1 MRANK
6 IFECRKRANTRKGK
20 EVPSTIVASELTR
33 YYGDLLAVDH
43 VNFEVQQGEIFGYL
57 GPNGAGKTTT
67 IKMLTGLLR
76 PTKGTADVEGHD
88 ILHDLREVKRSI
100 GIVPE
105 VSNVYDELT
114 AWDNL
119 IFAAELYSVP
129 RGERGRRA
137 EEYLGM
143 FDLYER
149 RLMKVE
155 GFSKG
160 MKRRL
165 TIAMALVHRPS
176 ILFLD
181 EPTTGLDA
189 RSAVFVRDLI
199 RRLKD
204 KGTTIFLTTHY
215 IEEAD
220 QLCDRVAII
229 NEGRIVANDA
239 PERLKSLVLGVH
251 TIEVSFDGMNRETGH
266 NLEAIPGCDT
276 VVKQGDKFKLYTQE
290 PSQVLPRLMGYAE
303 ERALTVISLNTLKP
317 SLEDVFLKMT
327 APVGEREE

>member
-1 MRANK
+1 VTSA
-6 IFECRKRANTRKGK
+6 
-20 EVPSTIVASELTR
+20 IVASELVR

-67 IKMLTGLLR
+67 IKMLTGLLK
-76 PTKGTADVEGHD
+76 PSEGMARVGGYD
-88 ILHDLREVKRSI
+88 ILRDIHEIKGLI

-119 IFAAELYSVP
+119 IFAAELYDVS
-129 RGERGRRA
+129 RSEREKRA
-137 EEYLGM
+137 TEFLGM
-143 FDLYER
+143 FDLYDR
-149 RLMKVE
+149 RDSKVG

-160 MKRRL
+160 MKRWL
-165 TIAMALVHRPS
+165 TTAMALIHRPS

-199 RRLKD
+199 RSLND
-204 KGTTIFLTTHY
+204 EGITVFLTTHY

-251 TIEVSFDGMNRETGH
+251 IVEVSFDRVNRGVVH
-266 NLEAIPGCDT
+266 DLEAISGCDA
-276 VVKQGDKFKLYTQE
+276 VVKQGDKFNLYTQE
-290 PSQVLPRLMGYAE
+290 PAEVLPGLMGYAE
-303 ERALTVISLNTLKP
+303 ERALRVISLNTLKP
-317 SLEDVFLKMT
+317 RLEDVFLKMT
-327 APVGEREE
+327 APVGG

>member
-1 MRANK
+1 MTSA
-6 IFECRKRANTRKGK
+6 
-20 EVPSTIVASELTR
+20 IVASELVR

-67 IKMLTGLLR
+67 IKILTGLLK
-76 PTKGTADVEGHD
+76 PSEGTARVGGYD
-88 ILHDLREVKRSI
+88 ILRDIHEIKGLI

-119 IFAAELYSVP
+119 IFAAELYDVS
-129 RGERGRRA
+129 RSEREKRA
-137 EEYLGM
+137 TEFLGM
-143 FDLYER
+143 FDLYDR
-149 RLMKVE
+149 RDSKVG

-165 TIAMALVHRPS
+165 TIAMALIHRPS

-199 RRLKD
+199 RSLND
-204 KGTTIFLTTHY
+204 EGITVFLTTHY

-229 NEGRIVANDA
+229 SEGRIVASGA

-251 TIEVSFDGMNRETGH
+251 IVEVSFDRVNRGVVH
-266 NLEAIPGCDT
+266 DLEAISGCDA
-276 VVKQGDKFKLYTQE
+276 VVKQGDKFNLYTQE
-290 PSQVLPRLMGYAE
+290 PAEVLPGLMGYAE
-303 ERALTVISLNTLKP
+303 ERALRVISLNTLKP
-317 SLEDVFLKMT
+317 RLEDVFLKMT
-327 APVGEREE
+327 APVGG

>member
-1 MRANK
+1 M
-6 IFECRKRANTRKGK
+6 ID
-20 EVPSTIVASELTR
+20 SIVASELTR
-33 YYGDLLAVDH
+33 YHGDLLAVDH
-43 VNFEVQQGEIFGYL
+43 VSFEVQQGEIFGYL

-76 PTKGTADVEGHD
+76 PTEGTASVAGHD
-88 ILHDLREVKRSI
+88 VHHDLYKVKRGI
-100 GIVPE
+100 GVVPE

-119 IFAAELYSVP
+119 VFAAGLYSVP
-129 RGERGRRA
+129 RRERGRRA
-137 EEYLGM
+137 EELLTQ

-149 RLMKVE
+149 RHTKV
-155 GFSKG
+155 GDFSRG

-165 TIAMALVHRPS
+165 TIAMALVHRPR

-181 EPTTGLDA
+181 EPTTALDA

-204 KGTTIFLTTHY
+204 KGITIFLTTHY

-229 NEGRIVANDA
+229 DKGRIVANDA
-239 PERLKSLVLGVH
+239 PEKLKGLVLGIH
-251 TIEVSFDGMNRETGH
+251 TIEVSFDGGSEGRELD
-266 NLEAIPGCDT
+266 LEAIFGCDA
-276 VVKQGDKFKLYTQE
+276 VVEQGDKFKLYTQE
-290 PSQVLPRLMGYAE
+290 PAEVLPRLVGYAE
-303 ERALTVISLNTLKP
+303 ERALRVVSLNTLKP
-317 SLEDVFLKMT
+317 RLEDVFLKMT
-327 APVGEREE
+327 APASEGRE

>member
-1 MRANK
+1 VTSA
-6 IFECRKRANTRKGK
+6 
-20 EVPSTIVASELTR
+20 IVASELVR

-67 IKMLTGLLR
+67 IKILTGLLK
-76 PTKGTADVEGHD
+76 PSEGTARVGGYD
-88 ILHDLREVKRSI
+88 ILRDIHEIKGLI

-119 IFAAELYSVP
+119 IFAAELYDVS
-129 RGERGRRA
+129 RSEREKRA
-137 EEYLGM
+137 TEFLGM
-143 FDLYER
+143 FDLYDR
-149 RLMKVE
+149 RDSKVG

-165 TIAMALVHRPS
+165 TIAMALIHRPS

-199 RRLKD
+199 RSLND
-204 KGTTIFLTTHY
+204 EGITVFLTTHY

-229 NEGRIVANDA
+229 SEGRIVASGA

-251 TIEVSFDGMNRETGH
+251 IVEVSFDRVNRGVVH
-266 NLEAIPGCDT
+266 DLEAISGCDA
-276 VVKQGDKFKLYTQE
+276 VVKQGDKFNLYTQE
-290 PSQVLPRLMGYAE
+290 PAEVLPGLMGYAE
-303 ERALTVISLNTLKP
+303 ERALRVISLNTLKP
-317 SLEDVFLKMT
+317 RLEDVFLKIT
-327 APVGEREE
+327 APVGG

>member
-1 MRANK
+1 MTSA
-6 IFECRKRANTRKGK
+6 
-20 EVPSTIVASELTR
+20 IVASELVR

-57 GPNGAGKTTT
+57 GPTGAGKTTT
-67 IKMLTGLLR
+67 IKILTGLLK
-76 PTKGTADVEGHD
+76 PSEGTARVGGYD
-88 ILHDLREVKRSI
+88 ILRDIHEIKGLI

-119 IFAAELYSVP
+119 IFAAELYDVS
-129 RGERGRRA
+129 RSEREKRA
-137 EEYLGM
+137 TEFLGM
-143 FDLYER
+143 FDLYDR
-149 RLMKVE
+149 RDSKVG

-165 TIAMALVHRPS
+165 TIAMALIHRPS

-199 RRLKD
+199 RSLND
-204 KGTTIFLTTHY
+204 EGITVFLTTHY

-229 NEGRIVANDA
+229 SEGRIVASGA

-251 TIEVSFDGMNRETGH
+251 IVEVSFDRVNRGVVH
-266 NLEAIPGCDT
+266 DLEAISGCDA
-276 VVKQGDKFKLYTQE
+276 VVKQGDKFNLYTQE
-290 PSQVLPRLMGYAE
+290 PAEVLPGLMGYAE
-303 ERALTVISLNTLKP
+303 ERALRVISLNTLKP
-317 SLEDVFLKMT
+317 RLEDVFLKMT
-327 APVGEREE
+327 APVGG

>member
-1 MRANK
+1 MTSA
-6 IFECRKRANTRKGK
+6 
-20 EVPSTIVASELTR
+20 IVASELTR

-67 IKMLTGLLR
+67 IKILTGLLK
-76 PTKGTADVEGHD
+76 PSEGTARVGGYD
-88 ILHDLREVKRSI
+88 ILRDIHEIKGLI

-119 IFAAELYSVP
+119 IFAAELYDVS
-129 RGERGRRA
+129 RSEREKRA
-137 EEYLGM
+137 TEFLGM
-143 FDLYER
+143 FDLYDR
-149 RLMKVE
+149 RDSKVG

-165 TIAMALVHRPS
+165 TIAMALIHRPS

-199 RRLKD
+199 RSLND
-204 KGTTIFLTTHY
+204 EGITVFLTTHY

-229 NEGRIVANDA
+229 SEGRIVASGA

-251 TIEVSFDGMNRETGH
+251 IVEVSFDRVNRGVVH
-266 NLEAIPGCDT
+266 DLEAISGCDA
-276 VVKQGDKFKLYTQE
+276 VVKQGDKFNLYTQE
-290 PSQVLPRLMGYAE
+290 PAEVLPGLMGYAE
-303 ERALTVISLNTLKP
+303 ERALRVISLNTLKP
-317 SLEDVFLKMT
+317 RLEDVFLKMT
-327 APVGEREE
+327 APVGG

>member
-1 MRANK
+1 VTSA
-6 IFECRKRANTRKGK
+6 
-20 EVPSTIVASELTR
+20 IVASELVR

-67 IKMLTGLLR
+67 IKILTGLLK
-76 PTKGTADVEGHD
+76 PSEGTARVGGYD
-88 ILHDLREVKRSI
+88 ILRDIHEIKGLI

-119 IFAAELYSVP
+119 IFAAELYDVS
-129 RGERGRRA
+129 RSEREKRA
-137 EEYLGM
+137 TEFLGM
-143 FDLYER
+143 FDLYDR
-149 RLMKVE
+149 RDSKVG

-165 TIAMALVHRPS
+165 TIAMALIHRPS

-199 RRLKD
+199 RSLND
-204 KGTTIFLTTHY
+204 EGITVFLTTHY

-229 NEGRIVANDA
+229 SEGRIVASGA

-251 TIEVSFDGMNRETGH
+251 IVEVSFDRVNGGVVH
-266 NLEAIPGCDT
+266 DLEAISGCDA

-290 PSQVLPRLMGYAE
+290 PAEVLPGLMGYAE
-303 ERALTVISLNTLKP
+303 ERALRVISLNTLKP
-317 SLEDVFLKMT
+317 RLEDVFLKMT
-327 APVGEREE
+327 APVGG

>member
-1 MRANK
+1 MKMTSA
-6 IFECRKRANTRKGK
+6 
-20 EVPSTIVASELTR
+20 IVASELTR
-33 YYGDLLAVDH
+33 YHGDLLAVDH
-43 VNFEVQQGEIFGYL
+43 VSFEVRQGEIFGYL

-76 PTKGTADVEGHD
+76 PSEGTAYIQGHD
-88 ILHDLREVKRSI
+88 ILHDLRKIKRSI

-129 RGERGRRA
+129 RGERETRA
-137 EEYLGM
+137 KELLEE

-149 RLMKVE
+149 RHTKVG
-155 GFSKG
+155 GFSRG

-176 ILFLD
+176 ILFFD
-181 EPTTGLDA
+181 EPTTALDA
-189 RSAVFVRDLI
+189 RSAIFVRDLI

-204 KGTTIFLTTHY
+204 ESITIFLTTHY

-239 PERLKSLVLGVH
+239 PEKLKSLVLGVH
-251 TIEVSFDGMNRETGH
+251 TVEASFDGGSEGRASD
-266 NLEAIPGCDT
+266 LEAIPGCDA

-290 PSQVLPRLMGYAE
+290 PAEVLPRLVGYAE
-303 ERALTVISLNTLKP
+303 ECALKVVSLNTLKP
-317 SLEDVFLKMT
+317 RLEDVFLKMT
-327 APVGEREE
+327 APVGEARE